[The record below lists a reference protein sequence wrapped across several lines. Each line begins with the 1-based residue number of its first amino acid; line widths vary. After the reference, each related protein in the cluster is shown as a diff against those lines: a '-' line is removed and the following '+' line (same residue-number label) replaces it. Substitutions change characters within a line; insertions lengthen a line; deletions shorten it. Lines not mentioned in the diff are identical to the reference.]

1 MTRLSLQNKLWETS
15 QLDRRSLETMMKL
28 EKRGSERSS
37 SSDVQREKILRER
50 KNSESEVDLFAHDDV
65 VLSKKSA
72 GSKNSLC
79 NNLIDHL
86 LTKESSHLTRS
97 SLDKSHDQWLK
108 PPRSVAF
115 DDSLLE
121 SVDGG
126 ADAEGDWTPVVS
138 KRRMKKIMDRRTSM
152 NSDEGVGDLSW
163 SSGGILGDSRFV
175 LLHTHVNV

>member
-15 QLDRRSLETMMKL
+15 QLDRKSLETMMKL

-65 VLSKKSA
+65 VL
-72 GSKNSLC
+72 SKNSLC

-126 ADAEGDWTPVVS
+126 ADAETCCCRNW
-138 KRRMKKIMDRRTSM
+138 R
-152 NSDEGVGDLSW
+152 W
-163 SSGGILGDSRFV
+163 
-175 LLHTHVNV
+175 